1 MIYDMIYEQLT
12 QIFNVS
18 ANAWADNTTMIIAYV
33 LTCIFVLIFIAIPYW
48 LFIKIFGLLDEND
61 TGQRSNF
68 TRKKRK

>member
-18 ANAWADNTTMIIAYV
+18 ANVWADNTTMIIAYV

-61 TGQRSNF
+61 NGQRSNF

>member
-12 QIFNVS
+12 QIFNVG

-61 TGQRSNF
+61 SGKRSNF

>member
-12 QIFNVS
+12 QIFNIS